1 MNDKVISNAIT
12 KRPEMVLMLYLSCGD
27 VYAVGGDNVTAIE
40 PYDEYG
46 EMSYVP
52 WFNVWRGAELWC
64 KVNGAHVST
73 VTYFNEGLDHDQ
85 S

>member
-1 MNDKVISNAIT
+1 MSSNAIT
-12 KRPEMVLMLYLSCGD
+12 KRPEQISRLRLSNGD
-27 VYAVGGDNVTAIE
+27 GYAVGGNGVTAIE

-52 WFNVWRGAELWC
+52 WFNVWRGETLWC

-73 VTYFNEGLDHDQ
+73 VQYRED
-85 S
+85 